1 MLNSSIPTV
10 LEVGR
15 LDPGMKKSLPLQIIP
30 QSNFPSLAV
39 TLSYTDCM
47 GNKKTSSLQ
56 IPFYATT
63 GQSILIVPEPSVL
76 SSGQASNV
84 NLKVINAGNVP
95 IKNLNIIL
103 SLQKSPLSISPAMLS
118 IGDLRPGEVK
128 TIPISVSVPTTASSS
143 ETVSYQALYT
153 VEGGGVVNTAGT
165 FSFYIA
171 QTSRVTITSTDIVP
185 QSPQVGGNVIVAV
198 GLINDG
204 SFPVYGVNVSATA
217 SQGLAPLRSTYTYL
231 GQLNPQV
238 LTSLPFSFK
247 ATLEGV
253 QEVKFIVTYRDAY
266 GRVMNTERTVLINVS
281 PATTSSSTQQ
291 ASNFRDNS
299 LLIALTLIIIVAVA
313 FAAYRRRAKK

>member
-1 MLNSSIPTV
+1 
-10 LEVGR
+10 
-15 LDPGMKKSLPLQIIP
+15 
-30 QSNFPSLAV
+30 
-39 TLSYTDCM
+39 
-47 GNKKTSSLQ
+47 
-56 IPFYATT
+56 
-63 GQSILIVPEPSVL
+63 
-76 SSGQASNV
+76 
-84 NLKVINAGNVP
+84 
-95 IKNLNIIL
+95 
-103 SLQKSPLSISPAMLS
+103 
-118 IGDLRPGEVK
+118 
-128 TIPISVSVPTTASSS
+128 PISVSVPTTASSS